1 MLWVSDFTDV
11 STWQGFVCVAFIID
25 TFADKIV
32 GWRVSSSPKTDFV
45 LDALEQALDDR
56 RPVHQGGLARH
67 SIRGGPYLSIR
78 YTERLADAGIDP
90 SVDSI
95 GGPYDN
101 ALAETLNGLY
111 KADVIHRLGP
121 LENSGRCRTGN
132 PQIGR
137 LAQQPSPA
145 CTPRIHPAIRG

>member
-45 LDALEQALDDR
+45 LDALEQALHDR
-56 RPVHQGGLARH
+56 RPVHQGGLAHH
-67 SIRGGPYLSIR
+67 SGRGGPYLSIR

-101 ALAETLNGLY
+101 ALAEPLNGLY

-121 LENSGRCRTGN
+121 WKNSGRCRTEN
-132 PQIGR
+132 PQMGR
-137 LAQQPSPA
+137 LVQQPSPA